1 MFALIY
7 LMVRFSD
14 LDLIKI
20 LFENARMPYVKIAE
34 RLGVTETAVRKRIAR
49 LEREKII
56 KGYTVQV
63 DLRKLGFEIDAL
75 IGVDTKPEYFL
86 HVLQRLKNMD
96 EVISLYSSSGDHM
109 ILAECWFR
117 NSEELTKFVEKLESM
132 EGVTRV
138 CPAILLEKVK

>member
-20 LFENARMPYVKIAE
+20 LLENARMPYVKIAE
-34 RLGVTETAVRKRIAR
+34 RLGVTETAVRKRIAK
-49 LEREKII
+49 LEREKVIER
-56 KGYTVQV
+56 YTVQV
-63 DLRKLGFEIDAL
+63 DPRKLGFEIDAL
-75 IGVDTKPEYFL
+75 IGVDTKPEHFL
-86 HVLQRLKNMD
+86 HVLQHLKNMS

-117 NSEELTKFVEKLESM
+117 NSAELTEFVKRLESL

-138 CPAILLEKVK
+138 CPAILLEKIK

>member
-20 LFENARMPYVKIAE
+20 LRENARMPYVKIAE
-34 RLGVTETAVRKRIAR
+34 RLGVTETAVRKRIAK
-49 LEREKII
+49 LEKEKII

-75 IGVDTKPEYFL
+75 IGVDTKPECFL
-86 HVLQRLKNMD
+86 HILQRLKDME
-96 EVISLYSSSGDHM
+96 EVVSLYSSSGDHM

-117 NSEELTKFVEKLESM
+117 NSMELAEFVQKLESM